1 MRTYQAEWLH
11 DDRVVRAQGDL
22 YDAVM
27 NMMETEGGKQAVTKQ
42 WKQAGQAARAVAEAK
57 DLMGRRN
64 TNLWRQAA
72 DDGDTIPGNVRATYD
87 TVDHYISKLQWMAHR
102 VLDEHSVVTAYAS
115 LP

>member
-1 MRTYQAEWLH
+1 
-11 DDRVVRAQGDL
+11 
-22 YDAVM
+22 M

-42 WKQAGQAARAVAEAK
+42 WKQAGQAARAVADAK
-57 DLMGRRN
+57 ELMGRRN

-102 VLDEHSVVTAYAS
+102 VLDEHSVVTVPPATILPDTNPETSDYWPSWAQS